1 MKKKILIGC
10 VVFTLVGLCCLYYYY
25 PRKVSFELVKVI
37 DKPCKEYDKSHWFS
51 FGYVQNKERLKFWMI
66 DYYHRTSCVEKGIKG
81 YDSIFVENL
90 SKELDFEKYDYIIAY
105 QKQIKELKYSP
116 YLTKT
121 EDGLYFDKR
130 TPLIATWGRIKT
142 NKVYIYQI
150 KKNENFRAPGP

>member
-1 MKKKILIGC
+1 MLIG
-10 VVFTLVGLCCLYYYY
+10 LSCLYYYY
-25 PRKVSFELVKVI
+25 PRKVSFEIVKII
-37 DKPCKEYDKSHWFS
+37 DKPCKEYDNSQWFS
-51 FGYVQNKERLKFWMI
+51 FDYVENKERLKFWMI
-66 DYYHRTSCVEKGIKG
+66 DYYNRLPCIEKGIKG

-130 TPLIATWGRIKT
+130 TPLIATWDKVKT
-142 NKVYIYQI
+142 DRVYIYQI
-150 KKNENFRAPGP
+150 KKNKNFRSPGP